1 MSIAKLKVII
11 QPVTSHHTV
20 GDIVDLFL
28 DAEYQALLSIPV
40 VDDKKLLGIISR
52 YQLMQLYFAPY
63 GRDLFSKKKVT
74 SVMNPCP
81 LVVDSSLSVAEASN
95 FISANIDFPIREDF
109 IITTQDEYLGMGI
122 VLDLLRATE
131 KELGKAYQHLRA
143 SQSQLV
149 QSEKMSGLGQLVA
162 GVAHEINN
170 PVNFV
175 HLGTYK
181 IKEVLHQQKQFLVD
195 LLQEEPTIVDKLNRQ
210 YKQLE
215 ASLGNVEEGCV
226 RIKTIVDDL
235 RTFSRLD
242 EAERK
247 SVNILESLQSTIRI
261 TQTQYQKKVD
271 IVTDFKTQ
279 AKLECWPARL
289 NQVFMNIIVNGC
301 QAIGR
306 RQAESETP
314 ITGTLSITGIE
325 IERENGYKELAIR
338 FLDNG
343 CGMSEETKNKIFE
356 PFFTTKPVG
365 EGTGLGMSISY
376 TIIQEHKGRIDIKSK
391 LGQGTMIT
399 LYLPL

>member
-1 MSIAKLKVII
+1 MSIVKLKVTIN
-11 QPVTSHHTV
+11 PVTSNHKV

-28 DAEYQALLSIPV
+28 DSEYQALLSIPI
-40 VDDKKLLGIISR
+40 VDDKKLIGIVSR

-63 GRDLFSKKKVT
+63 GRDLFSRKNVT
-74 SVMNPCP
+74 SVMNAHP
-81 LVVDSSLSVAEASN
+81 LRVDSSFSVSEASN

-109 IITTQDEYLGMGI
+109 IITTQNEYLGMGI

-131 KELGKAYQHLRA
+131 KELSMAYQNLRT

-149 QSEKMSGLGQLVA
+149 QSEKMSALGQLVA

-181 IKEVLHQQKQFLVD
+181 LKEVMGKQKQFLLS
-195 LLQEEPTIVDKLNRQ
+195 LLNEEPAIVDKLNRQ
-210 YKQLE
+210 YQQLE
-215 ASLGNVEEGCV
+215 ASLENVEEGCV

-247 SVNILESLQSTIRI
+247 SVDILDSLQSTIRI
-261 TQTQYQKKVD
+261 TQTQYQKQVQ
-271 IVTDFKTQ
+271 IITNFKNQ
-279 AKLECWPARL
+279 AKLECWPAKL
-289 NQVFMNIIVNGC
+289 NQVFMNIIVNSC
-301 QAIGR
+301 QAIEK

-314 ITGTLSITGIE
+314 ITGTLTISSVE
-325 IERENGYKELAIR
+325 IEQENRRKELAIR

-343 CGMSEETKNKIFE
+343 CGMSEEVKNKIFE

-365 EGTGLGMSISY
+365 EGTGLGMSLSY
-376 TIIQEHKGRIDIKSK
+376 SIIQEHKGRIEVKSK